1 MAAAGTAAAAG
12 ASAGERA
19 RTSPGR
25 GASSIDETDSRRPEP
40 GVTGGFSPPL
50 SFDPFSH
57 ARRVSRRVAFGP
69 CAIGGEEVVA
79 VEVRLASPLEE
90 ESAIRREIDAQ
101 AGPRV
106 PAETRA
112 DLVEACLDSEDDLE
126 RVGSI
131 RSTIRLVA
139 PCLALSAR
147 PSAPLAASLVRSLG
161 GTTGDSAPEGTAQ
174 DLSSSNPPEAG
185 VSSPAWDGPGSMR
198 RSRAGTS
205 STPLLGRLDRCVLP
219 ARPLLDLLRGR
230 AIDPLDL
237 PVLTGC
243 PLLIEGNAD
252 ELLDLLGLERRK
264 GVDAAEN
271 GTVPARAI
279 AANQGGGA
287 RPPAEPTTT
296 GDRLGASSD
305 AGRRSAGPIPGSDA
319 PAAVGPAAVATPAVA
334 TPAVARA
341 AVAPAAVAP
350 PASLKSALADA
361 SAVHEYRRL
370 AAGLADL
377 GLGLPIVLSCDLRH
391 DADESSDLERLLG
404 ASVLLGSL
412 LCDGIGDAASIV
424 SNDTAPARALA
435 FNILQAARVR
445 VSKTEFISCPS
456 CGRTLFDL
464 EETTRRIK
472 ERTAHLKGLK
482 ISVMCCVVNGPGEM
496 ADADFGYVGW
506 GTDRIALFVG
516 KDLVARDIPTAEAED
531 RLVALIKEHGKWQDP
546 VAAAEPAT

>member
-1 MAAAGTAAAAG
+1 MNRYGDTPLGMVESALEFVRICEASGYRDLVISMKSSNPVVTIEAYRLLAARMASEGMDYPFHLGVTEAGDGEDGRIKSAIGIGALLDDGIGDTVRVSLTEDPVEEVPVARRLVERYNRLLAGSGTGAGARVEMQASSGAGAAAAEGAAATEGAGAVAAAGTAAAAG

-185 VSSPAWDGPGSMR
+185 VSSPAWHGPSSMG

-252 ELLDLLGLERRK
+252 ELLDLLGL
-264 GVDAAEN
+264 
-271 GTVPARAI
+271 
-279 AANQGGGA
+279 
-287 RPPAEPTTT
+287 
-296 GDRLGASSD
+296 
-305 AGRRSAGPIPGSDA
+305 
-319 PAAVGPAAVATPAVA
+319 
-334 TPAVARA
+334 
-341 AVAPAAVAP
+341 
-350 PASLKSALADA
+350 
-361 SAVHEYRRL
+361 
-370 AAGLADL
+370 
-377 GLGLPIVLSCDLRH
+377 
-391 DADESSDLERLLG
+391 
-404 ASVLLGSL
+404 
-412 LCDGIGDAASIV
+412 
-424 SNDTAPARALA
+424 
-435 FNILQAARVR
+435 
-445 VSKTEFISCPS
+445 
-456 CGRTLFDL
+456 
-464 EETTRRIK
+464 
-472 ERTAHLKGLK
+472 
-482 ISVMCCVVNGPGEM
+482 
-496 ADADFGYVGW
+496 
-506 GTDRIALFVG
+506 
-516 KDLVARDIPTAEAED
+516 
-531 RLVALIKEHGKWQDP
+531 
-546 VAAAEPAT
+546 

>member
-1 MAAAGTAAAAG
+1 
-12 ASAGERA
+12 
-19 RTSPGR
+19 
-25 GASSIDETDSRRPEP
+25 
-40 GVTGGFSPPL
+40 
-50 SFDPFSH
+50 
-57 ARRVSRRVAFGP
+57 
-69 CAIGGEEVVA
+69 
-79 VEVRLASPLEE
+79 
-90 ESAIRREIDAQ
+90 
-101 AGPRV
+101 
-106 PAETRA
+106 
-112 DLVEACLDSEDDLE
+112 
-126 RVGSI
+126 
-131 RSTIRLVA
+131 
-139 PCLALSAR
+139 
-147 PSAPLAASLVRSLG
+147 
-161 GTTGDSAPEGTAQ
+161 
-174 DLSSSNPPEAG
+174 
-185 VSSPAWDGPGSMR
+185 
-198 RSRAGTS
+198 
-205 STPLLGRLDRCVLP
+205 
-219 ARPLLDLLRGR
+219 
-230 AIDPLDL
+230 
-237 PVLTGC
+237 
-243 PLLIEGNAD
+243 
-252 ELLDLLGLERRK
+252 
-264 GVDAAEN
+264 
-271 GTVPARAI
+271 VPARAI
-279 AANQGGGA
+279 AANPAGGA

-296 GDRLGASSD
+296 GDRLGAASSD

-319 PAAVGPAAVATPAVA
+319 PAAVGPAA
-334 TPAVARA
+334 
-341 AVAPAAVAP
+341 
-350 PASLKSALADA
+350 SLKSALADEKASALRGALAVTIPANGELEVVGAAAPRAGAPA

-370 AAGLADL
+370 AAGLAKL

-391 DADESSDLERLLG
+391 DADDSSDLERLLG

-482 ISVMCCVVNGPGEM
+482 IAVMGCVVNGPGEM